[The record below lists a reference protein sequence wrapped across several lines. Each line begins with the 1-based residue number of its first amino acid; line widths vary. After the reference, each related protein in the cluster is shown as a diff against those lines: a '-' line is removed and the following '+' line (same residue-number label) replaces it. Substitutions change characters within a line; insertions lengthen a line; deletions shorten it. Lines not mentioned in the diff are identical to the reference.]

1 MIILRLILSNS
12 EKVEDNQSVPNEP
25 WENRQSALISAADK
39 TIPEL
44 LEEGKKI
51 IAARPGAYT
60 IACVSAELMSNDG
73 FTLGDYWSDSLDFA
87 ITETNGKIF
96 IKGVNN
102 EICA

>member
-25 WENRQSALISAADK
+25 WENRQSALISSADK

-44 LEEGKKI
+44 LDEGKKI

-73 FTLGDYWSDSLDFA
+73 FTLGDCWSDSLDFA

-96 IKGVNN
+96 IYVVNN

>member
-1 MIILRLILSNS
+1 MISY
-12 EKVEDNQSVPNEP
+12 
-25 WENRQSALISAADK
+25 ADK

-44 LEEGKKI
+44 LDEGKKI

-73 FTLGDYWSDSLDFA
+73 ITLGDYWPDSLDFA

>member
-73 FTLGDYWSDSLDFA
+73 ITLGDYWPDSLDFA
-87 ITETNGKIF
+87 IAETNGKIF
-96 IKGVNN
+96 IKGVSRY
-102 EICA
+102 A